1 MCATESMVHGMKSVP
16 EIYMRFPVVMV
27 LMLMLM
33 PMESMLKKCGGESER

>member
-1 MCATESMVHGMKSVP
+1 MMHGMKSVT

-33 PMESMLKKCGGESER
+33 PMESMFEKCDGENER